1 MSAAIDLC
9 YEFANHIV
17 ETRFEK
23 LSASAVEGA
32 KKSIL
37 DTAGV
42 ILAAGGMEPA
52 VRAVVEL
59 AKEGGG
65 APECSVLGFGGRV
78 PAMAAAFANGAM
90 AHCLDYDDQTP
101 WGQHAGSSLM
111 PAVFAI
117 AEKLTSRGQRVSGKD
132 MITAVAIGQDLFNR
146 IIPHVGWRK
155 DWNFSTAMGVYCA
168 TAGATH
174 LLRLGRDQVAN
185 AFGIASMQSCGT
197 MAVINATGSDLRAL
211 YAAFPARGAV
221 TAALMSER
229 GVSGVPKIFEGQF
242 GIFDMYFGNQ
252 YEREKI
258 LRDLGTDYTGGQTLY
273 KRWPAVGTSHSHI
286 HATIG
291 LVNDYAIACEA
302 IQEIRVFVGDYH
314 QVMCDPLDSR
324 RAPATLVEAKFSLPY
339 LVAVAAVRRGMR
351 LADFTVEALKD
362 PEVLELARKVVPV
375 SDSSLDWKGK
385 MPPGRVEIVMRD
397 GRRFERIGDGVPGSV
412 EAPMG
417 WDDVVRK
424 FVDCASF
431 APVPCSPETI
441 KAVHQTAGR
450 FEHESDATVILRALS

>member
-1 MSAAIDLC
+1 MSTAIDLC

-59 AKEGGG
+59 AKECGG

-101 WGQHAGSSLM
+101 WGQHAGSSLL

-117 AEKLTSRGQRVSGKD
+117 AEKVTARGQRVSGKD

-146 IIPHVGWRK
+146 LIPNVGWRK

-174 LLRLGRDQVAN
+174 LLGLGRDQVAN

-197 MAVINATGSDLRAL
+197 MAVINATDSDLRAL

-221 TAALMSER
+221 TAALMAEKGVR
-229 GVSGVPKIFEGQF
+229 GVSKIFEGQF

-286 HATIG
+286 HATMG
-291 LVNDYAIACEA
+291 LVNEHAIVCEE
-302 IQEIRVFVGDYH
+302 IQEIRAFVGDYH

-351 LADFTVEALKD
+351 LADFTVGALKD
-362 PEVLELARKVVPV
+362 PEVLALARKVVPV

-385 MPPGRVEIVMRD
+385 MPLGRVEIVMRD
-397 GRRFERIGDGVPGSV
+397 GRRFERTGDGIPGSV

-431 APVPCSPETI
+431 APVPLSQKTI
-441 KAVHQTAGR
+441 KTVHQTAGR
-450 FEHESDATVILRALS
+450 LEHESDATVILRALS